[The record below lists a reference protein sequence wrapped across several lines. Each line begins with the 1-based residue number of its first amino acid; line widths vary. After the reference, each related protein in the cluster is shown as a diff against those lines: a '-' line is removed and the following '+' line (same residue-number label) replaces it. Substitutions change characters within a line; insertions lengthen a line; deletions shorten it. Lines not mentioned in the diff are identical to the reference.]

1 VKQLEPRPG
10 VRRIVPGAAG
20 LRDLVPALVPI
31 GALVALLAACGNNTA
46 VYADDE
52 HDPIPYVGKID
63 GVVATNQGLYYL
75 MTISSPLDAS
85 SRSLRRLQAKC
96 ANYLKDFRS
105 RETQA
110 DLARRGAGSKHIDV
124 YLNPGSSPKARQA
137 LMECGEKARA
147 EGVDF
152 HLRETLPAK

>member
-1 VKQLEPRPG
+1 MPARVS
-10 VRRIVPGAAG
+10 VP
-20 LRDLVPALVPI
+20 LVPI
-31 GALVALLAACGNNTA
+31 AAVVALLAACGNNTA

-75 MTISSPLDAS
+75 MTIPSPLDGS
-85 SRSLRRLQAKC
+85 SRSLRRLEAKC
-96 ANYLKDFRS
+96 ASYLKDFRS
-105 RETQA
+105 PRTQA

-124 YLNPGSSPKARQA
+124 YLNPGSSPKARQV

-152 HLRETLPAK
+152 HLRETLPSK

>member
-1 VKQLEPRPG
+1 MPSRLRVPTVGARRA
-10 VRRIVPGAAG
+10 VR
-20 LRDLVPALVPI
+20 LRDLAPGVIPI
-31 GALVALLAACGNNTA
+31 AAVAVLLAACGNNTA

-85 SRSLRRLQAKC
+85 SRSLRRLEAKC
-96 ANYLKDFRS
+96 ASYLKDFRS
-105 RETQA
+105 PQTEA

-124 YLNPGSSPKARQA
+124 YLNPGSSPKARQV